1 MESKQKRERTLK
13 DFVDIL
19 LPKLWIIVIVAIVAA
34 AVAFVYSYTRQDTYT
49 SQARYLVK
57 YSTEK
62 DTGNSLYNNEIVQNK
77 ITNYAVLVDGSEFR
91 MKVVER
97 AKDDY
102 GIDITE
108 SQFKNMFSFSASS
121 DAPTFTIRVTHTDAN
136 TAFVLANIVEDCIRI
151 EITDMEKNDGLVTE
165 VDAPSQPV
173 VPNSKNEVRNA
184 IIAFLAGMLVSAA
197 LILIIVL
204 SDVTI
209 RDKKKLEDNFE
220 IPILGVIPFHDVG
233 NTQGY
238 GSYGGYK
245 R

>member
-19 LPKLWIIVIVAIVAA
+19 LPKLWIMAIVAIVAA
-34 AVAFVYSYTRQDTYT
+34 AVTFVYSYTRPDTYT

-57 YSTEK
+57 YSTAK
-62 DTGNSLYNNEIVQNK
+62 DSNYSLGSNEIVQER
-77 ITNYAVLVDGSEFR
+77 ITNYAVIVDGSEFR
-91 MKVVER
+91 MKVVEQ

-108 SQFKNMFSFSASS
+108 SQFKSMFSFTASS
-121 DAPTFTIRVTHTDAN
+121 DAPTFTIRVTHAKAD
-136 TAFVLANIVEDCIRI
+136 TAFKLATIVEDCIRS
-151 EITDMEKNDGLVTE
+151 EIFEMEKNDGLVTE

-173 VPNSKNEVRNA
+173 LNSKNEVRNA
-184 IIAFLAGMLVSAA
+184 IIAFLAGLLVSAA

-209 RDKKKLEDNFE
+209 RDKKKLEDNFD

-233 NTQGY
+233 KSQGY
-238 GSYGGYK
+238 GAYGGYNK
-245 R
+245 

>member
-19 LPKLWIIVIVAIVAA
+19 LPKLWIIVIFAIVAA
-34 AVAFVYSYTRQDTYT
+34 AATFVYSYTRQDTYT

-62 DTGNSLYNNEIVQNK
+62 DSGNSLYNNEIVQNK
-77 ITNYAVLVDGSEFR
+77 ITNYGVLVDGSEFR

-102 GIDITE
+102 GIEITE
-108 SQFKNMFSFSASS
+108 SQFKGMFSFSASS

-173 VPNSKNEVRNA
+173 SPNSKNEVRNA
-184 IIAFLAGMLVSAA
+184 IIALLAGVLVSAA
-197 LILIIVL
+197 LILVIAL

-209 RDKKKLEDNFE
+209 RDKKKLEDNFD

-233 NTQGY
+233 KSQVNGT
-238 GSYGGYK
+238 YGGYNQ
-245 R
+245 